1 MVLDLFEFWWARRPP
16 SLNYAADDHSN
27 DEASPAA
34 AFQTRLGIRWT
45 GLILIL
51 VGETPTLLELRHCD
65 FNLFVDVVA
74 EILDDVVLS
83 IRGVLAH
90 VER

>member
-1 MVLDLFEFWWARRPP
+1 MIIPMMGP
-16 SLNYAADDHSN
+16 SPLLRSKRGVEKGGA
-27 DEASPAA
+27 
-34 AFQTRLGIRWT
+34 

-83 IRGVLAH
+83 IRGVLTH